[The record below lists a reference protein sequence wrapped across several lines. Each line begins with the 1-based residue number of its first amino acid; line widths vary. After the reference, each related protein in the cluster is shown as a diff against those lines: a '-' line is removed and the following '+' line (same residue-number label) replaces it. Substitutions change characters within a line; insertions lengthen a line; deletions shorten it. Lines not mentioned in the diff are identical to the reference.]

1 MKKYLESIG
10 NNSCKAFTC
19 KIRNKTKNK
28 VLIKFADLIKKNKS
42 KIIKQNK
49 KDINFAKRKSLKNTL
64 ELVLVIFLS
73 IEKNNLLFLIIL
85 IKIKN
90 IKQKY

>member
-28 VLIKFADLIKKNKS
+28 VLIKFADLIKKK
-42 KIIKQNK
+42 
-49 KDINFAKRKSLKNTL
+49 
-64 ELVLVIFLS
+64 
-73 IEKNNLLFLIIL
+73 
-85 IKIKN
+85 
-90 IKQKY
+90 